1 MARSEQDP
9 LDAAYRA
16 QAWAPVLRAIEAM
29 PRQADAFGLA
39 RTMYAAPLRVD
50 YRTRETKDWSRSQ
63 MAVVLVWADLVG
75 AGLVE
80 ITRPADGVNPDLF
93 VVSEAGRRWLA
104 GQDTLA
110 GSGKLP

>member
-1 MARSEQDP
+1 M
-9 LDAAYRA
+9 DAAYRA

-29 PRQADAFGLA
+29 PVGQDAFGLA
-39 RTMYAAPLRVD
+39 QTMYTAPLKVD

-63 MAVVLVWADLVG
+63 MAVIRVWADLVI

-80 ITRPADGVNPDLF
+80 ITRPADGVHPDLF

-104 GQDTLA
+104 EQDTLA
-110 GSGKLP
+110 GNGKLP

>member
-1 MARSEQDP
+1 M
-9 LDAAYRA
+9 DAAYRA
-16 QAWAPVLRAIEAM
+16 QAWAPVLHAIEAM
-29 PRQADAFGLA
+29 PSGQADAFGLA
-39 RTMYAAPLRVD
+39 RTLYAKPLRVD

-63 MAVVLVWADLVG
+63 LAVIHVWCDLVN

-93 VVSEAGRRWLA
+93 VVSEAGHRWLA
-104 GQDTLA
+104 EHDTLT